1 MERLIKFSLIVS
13 VPEELSYLLE
23 RPTVAPKAGDAA
35 PAQEPEHE
43 SATLAVQPDAKAN
56 DAAATVPATATRED
70 AVALTTQVATTG
82 AGLPLVVA
90 VLREFGASRV
100 SELSDADVP
109 AYYAMLAAAA
119 ASNANASE

>member
-1 MERLIKFSLIVS
+1 MERLIKFSIIVS

-35 PAQEPEHE
+35 PAQEPERE
-43 SATLAVQPDAKAN
+43 TVAFAAQPSATVLV
-56 DAAATVPATATRED
+56 TGTRED